1 MGNGMTK
8 PEQVLGSEELLSEMR
23 LYEINQCICDVGGE
37 GGGGAPGENIK
48 GDVRGR
54 SAGGA
59 GRGGSSTR
67 GASKSP
73 ARGKGKKQE

>member
-37 GGGGAPGENIK
+37 GGGNGGGA
-48 GDVRGR
+48 
-54 SAGGA
+54 AGG
-59 GRGGSSTR
+59 GIRPEQTTYCSRSVHER
-67 GASKSP
+67 VDH
-73 ARGKGKKQE
+73 